1 MADPTAGKRGTISTF
16 RELVSTLCDFLTVTF
31 HTILFE
37 REIYPP
43 ELFIRARKY
52 EFPVRQSRHP
62 RVCKWIQDAVEACS
76 QEILKGTVSRVSL
89 IIISPKNAPLER
101 YVFDFSL
108 FPSVPLAANYD
119 DQILQEGEGDQR
131 EEISLANLEEQ
142 FRVCLLRLSVCTP
155 KLGRLPED
163 CTYTVAVEMKEP
175 GAPANVG
182 YFRRW
187 LRILADILTPVR

>member
-1 MADPTAGKRGTISTF
+1 MQPGDFEGSFSDRVFQHACWADS
-16 RELVSTLCDFLTVTF
+16 L
-31 HTILFE
+31 
-37 REIYPP
+37 
-43 ELFIRARKY
+43 
-52 EFPVRQSRHP
+52 Q
-62 RVCKWIQDAVEACS
+62 
-76 QEILKGTVSRVSL
+76 GTVSRVSL

-101 YVFDFSL
+101 YIFDFSL

-182 YFRRW
+182 VFRRR
-187 LRILADILTPVR
+187 LRILADILTPVRRGLGPCRGAGEQGGECPTKQHKDYSSPDSGIRINKPGINN